1 MAGIRENMTC
11 NDFYSAPRRPYNE
24 CIGVRIY
31 RSMLFKGNEFVEACI
46 SV

>member
-1 MAGIRENMTC
+1 MTC

-24 CIGVRIY
+24 FIQGRIY
-31 RSMLFKGNEFVEACI
+31 RSILVEGNELIGACI

>member
-1 MAGIRENMTC
+1 MTC

-24 CIGVRIY
+24 CIGVMIY
-31 RSMLFKGNEFVEACI
+31 RNILVEGNELVEVCI